1 MEKKKLIWVGMTV
14 GTLLGSLIGDS
25 MSDGI
30 FSLAGVF
37 WSTLFGGLGIY
48 FGYKYGE

>member
-14 GTLLGSLIGDS
+14 GTLIGSTMGDS
-25 MSDGI
+25 ISGSM

>member
-14 GTLLGSLIGDS
+14 GTLIGSTIGNS
-25 MSDGI
+25 MSGDM

-37 WSTLFGGLGIY
+37 WSTLLGGLGVY
-48 FGYKYGE
+48 LGYKYGE